1 MEKDAAAIADL
12 VRVSFR
18 PWLERGNIVYL
29 DNLHQ
34 AGMDATTHPLWTKI
48 SSFPYQLPGVV
59 CVDDSGQVLGLLNTY
74 TFFQGSQKCSLI
86 ANVCV
91 DPTHRREGIASHM
104 LNDAGQ
110 SLRSDGFYGM
120 YVQTRMEEPDTFKF
134 YKHNGFN
141 VTDFRETWI
150 LPTKKSK
157 ETAKQENLILEV
169 VPRSDK
175 ENFRAMFAD
184 QYPASVLWNLDY
196 SDGLFRTGKIFD
208 WMNRIT
214 SRINRFRRVLRDDGT
229 VVAWVSFQEL
239 NGPTDQLWLIWNG
252 SLSVDEQGNVLS
264 RLAAEYN
271 GNKALKLDVPVGDST
286 EIYRDVGFIRQ
297 QTLAWMWKKL

>member
-1 MEKDAAAIADL
+1 
-12 VRVSFR
+12 
-18 PWLERGNIVYL
+18 
-29 DNLHQ
+29 
-34 AGMDATTHPLWTKI
+34 
-48 SSFPYQLPGVV
+48 
-59 CVDDSGQVLGLLNTY
+59 
-74 TFFQGSQKCSLI
+74 
-86 ANVCV
+86 
-91 DPTHRREGIASHM
+91 
-104 LNDAGQ
+104 
-110 SLRSDGFYGM
+110 
-120 YVQTRMEEPDTFKF
+120 MEEPDTFKF

-141 VTDFRETWI
+141 VTDFRETWV

-169 VPRSDK
+169 VPGSDK

-196 SDGLFRTGKIFD
+196 SEGLFRTGKIAD
-208 WMNRIT
+208 MMNRVM
-214 SRINRFRRVLRDDGT
+214 SHVNRFRRVLRDDGT